1 MAATEPGP
9 PAASGR
15 GDEPL
20 TADLAPTG
28 RRVPTRALR
37 VAVVVLVALLLV
49 SAVVGFLVLR
59 QPRLTPLPV
68 PSVSSIS

>member
-9 PAASGR
+9 GQDAGSGV
-15 GDEPL
+15 EPL
-20 TADLAPTG
+20 AADLDAPPP
-28 RRVPTRALR
+28 RVSTRVLLT
-37 VAVVVLVALLLV
+37 AVVVLAALLLV

-68 PSVSSIS
+68 PSVSSIA